1 MFSEYLHQETE
12 SRNALNAWPT
22 FTTKIYLVKYILIY
36 MSWILC
42 LKLNSKSFLLQE
54 NVEILSSMF
63 AVNAVRQKS
72 RYFYM
77 TIFYVDKGRGINYFS
92 CTKSVCCIAGLIL
105 LVCVFLSSE
114 KVYYAPCPTDFNFW
128 NLPPSQ
134 SRRRTIAYMI
144 AKIRF

>member
-77 TIFYVDKGRGINYFS
+77 TLFFMLIRGEELII
-92 CTKSVCCIAGLIL
+92 SVAPSLFAVL
-105 LVCVFLSSE
+105 LDW
-114 KVYYAPCPTDFNFW
+114 YY
-128 NLPPSQ
+128 
-134 SRRRTIAYMI
+134 
-144 AKIRF
+144 